1 MTFTAIN
8 FTCSSCGAPQKFSP
22 LTGKLTCEFCRKQT
36 DIEFS
41 QDIIHEYDFDE
52 AIVTLNTQKNQVIEK
67 NIKCK
72 KCGGTFTLTPYSFS
86 SNCPYCDTPAI
97 TDFIREITPK
107 SLIPFTLTH
116 TQAQVLFKKWVG
128 SRWFAPSAFKK
139 YLDGENTLTGYYLPY
154 WTYDSDT
161 TSPYRGLRG
170 DIYHVT
176 VSKTVVQNGRQRQ
189 IRVQEP
195 RIRWIPVSGTVYVSF
210 DDVTIGAS
218 KTISRAILDS
228 LEPWD
233 TQALLPFDE
242 KYLSGFEAEEYTIG
256 LDNGFEFAKA
266 KMSYKIKKN
275 IRYDIGG
282 DQQQIQQI
290 NTRHDD
296 VTYKNVLFPVWT
308 ASFKWKNKEYY
319 YAINAQSGKVVGE
332 RPYSTTKI
340 ILAVLA
346 VLSVVGVFLYM
357 NNEDVLQELMQGSK
371 FGYHV
376 GLVSTQILIP

>member
-52 AIVTLNTQKNQVIEK
+52 AIVTLNTQKIQVIEK

-72 KCGGTFTLTPYSFS
+72 KCGGSFTLTPYSFS

-170 DIYHVT
+170 DIYYVT

-195 RIRWIPVSGTVYVSF
+195 RIRWTPVSGTVYVSF

-340 ILAVLA
+340 VLAVLA
-346 VLSVVGVFLYM
+346 VLSVVGGFLYM
-357 NNEDVLQELMQGSK
+357 NNEGVLQELMQGSGVTVH
-371 FGYHV
+371 F
-376 GLVSTQILIP
+376 

>member
-52 AIVTLNTQKNQVIEK
+52 AIVTLNTQKIQVIEK

-72 KCGGTFTLTPYSFS
+72 KCGGSFTLTPYSFS

-170 DIYHVT
+170 DIYYVT

-195 RIRWIPVSGTVYVSF
+195 RIRWTPVSGTVYVSF

-340 ILAVLA
+340 VLAVLA
-346 VLSVVGVFLYM
+346 VFAVVGGFLYI
-357 NNEDVLQELMQGSK
+357 NNEGVLQELMQGSGVTVH
-371 FGYHV
+371 F
-376 GLVSTQILIP
+376 